1 MRKWLG
7 KLVLL
12 AIVVRY
18 WVSQYTKAVE
28 QLHTEQTNTTSQHSY
43 NPLSKG
49 IEGKTEGKMPVGRIL
64 VGRMPVGR
72 IPVGRMPVGR
82 IPVGSEPVGKIPVG
96 RILVGRMS
104 VGKIS
109 ADNIPVERISVG
121 SIPDGSRSLGTANG
135 SPVDTP
141 VGSMFVGRRPM
152 TS

>member
-28 QLHTEQTNTTSQHSY
+28 QLHTKQTNTTSQHSY
-43 NPLSKG
+43 NPPSKG

-64 VGRMPVGR
+64 VGRM
-72 IPVGRMPVGR
+72 PVGRMPVGR

-141 VGSMFVGRRPM
+141 VGSMFVGERPV